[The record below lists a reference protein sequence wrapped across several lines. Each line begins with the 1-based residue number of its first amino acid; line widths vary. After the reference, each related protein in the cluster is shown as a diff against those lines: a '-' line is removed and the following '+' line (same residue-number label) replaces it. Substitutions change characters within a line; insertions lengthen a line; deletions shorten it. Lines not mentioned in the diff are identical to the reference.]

1 MVHRLQNR
9 SFGNT
14 NSASTTPTSNNN
26 QATIN
31 ATEGAT
37 ALELNN
43 LVNKENE
50 QIPEKDIN
58 QQEVKLEP
66 TIDPLLNNISIENAT
81 YLQSTQEVDN
91 NFPNWSDT
99 ESEKPNFEVDSIE
112 LASPQLFD
120 QDSEFIDN
128 SNNEKNLLG
137 IFENSQNGENSK
149 KSKVSERDTQ
159 IIKEPE
165 MFEEPNLEEDFEI
178 PAFLRKQKN

>member
-14 NSASTTPTSNNN
+14 NSSNATSVTNNN

-58 QQEVKLEP
+58 QQEVKVEP
-66 TIDPLLNNISIENAT
+66 ELDPSFNNISIENAT
-81 YLQSTQEVDN
+81 YLQNTQERGSN
-91 NFPNWSDT
+91 PTNWNDAA
-99 ESEKPNFEVDSIE
+99 SEKPNFEVDSIE

-120 QDSEFIDN
+120 QDSEFIDSSN
-128 SNNEKNLLG
+128 SEKNQLG
-137 IFENSQNGENSK
+137 IFDNPEDEKNSK
-149 KSKVSERDTQ
+149 NSAESEAETQ